1 VQVAFIYIPAIKL
14 LFEILDFDLVETVE
28 SALDLL
34 AELALAKGIE
44 LASAIE
50 PDVPTR
56 LRGDPGRLRQILT
69 N

>member
-1 VQVAFIYIPAIKL
+1 
-14 LFEILDFDLVETVE
+14 LVETVE
-28 SALDLL
+28 STLDLL